1 MKITKLCYNPQY
13 CNTYIIGDEGQDCV
27 LIDPGYNKN
36 HVLEDYIKKHHHR
49 LLGILLTHGHFD
61 HIEGLSNW
69 TDLKT
74 IPLFIGEDDVPSLED
89 PELNASSDMKNQKL
103 SISNLQPYPVQ
114 DEDEIKLGAMI
125 FKAIATPFH
134 TNGSVCYLL
143 SGQSAL
149 FSGDTLFHLGIG
161 RSDLPGSSPRNQR
174 NSLAKLRVLPPSTKV
189 YPGHGPMTTIA
200 NELANNEDFI

>member
-1 MKITKLCYNPQY
+1 MKKEKKVAKVVKKAEPAPKKAKAPVVIEKAKQVPLKKAVSKAPLAK
-13 CNTYIIGDEGQDCV
+13 GKPEKMKK
-27 LIDPGYNKN
+27 PGKI
-36 HVLEDYIKKHHHR
+36 VVEETVEEDKEE
-49 LLGILLTHGHFD
+49 
-61 HIEGLSNW
+61 IEGLSSIKARF
-69 TDLKT
+69 LKKGKSAGY
-74 IPLFIGEDDVPSLED
+74 IDQGDI
-89 PELNASSDMKNQKL
+89 
-103 SISNLQPYPVQ
+103 
-114 DEDEIKLGAMI
+114 MI